1 MLYDTLTCTEAQ
13 TLAQLRTGR
22 SRLRGFLAKIGIE
35 DDPECESDEGV
46 ETVRH
51 SLLHCQRFQK
61 LRLEMIEETQD
72 RYGDLSYMLGGRSL
86 SRRADGTWLDVLA
99 TKWKPNLGVVK
110 AVIRYAAATG
120 RLNTGQRNDAEGD
133 GNRS

>member
-1 MLYDTLTCTEAQ
+1 MIST
-13 TLAQLRTGR
+13 TGH

-35 DDPECESDEGV
+35 DDPECECGEGV

-51 SLLHCQRFQK
+51 FLLHCQRFQN
-61 LRLEMIEETQD
+61 LRSEMIEEAQD

-86 SRRADGTWLDVLA
+86 SRRADGTWLDGPE

-110 AVIRYAAATG
+110 AVIRYTAATG
-120 RLNTGQRNDAEGD
+120 RLNTG
-133 GNRS
+133 